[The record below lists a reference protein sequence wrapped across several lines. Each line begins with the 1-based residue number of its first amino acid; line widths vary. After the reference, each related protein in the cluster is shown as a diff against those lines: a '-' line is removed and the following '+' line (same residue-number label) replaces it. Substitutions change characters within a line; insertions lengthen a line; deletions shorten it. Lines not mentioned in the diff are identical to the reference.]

1 MHINNKVIRDIEF
14 RFELKQWTKNKYK
27 INNQKRNTAERN
39 QKLMIH
45 FLMLES
51 LCSHVKRQLLC
62 FYHRYVII
70 FLNETL
76 VCKIMFG
83 WKGSFGRE
91 IDLITCR
98 KIIQLD
104 FLFISIEFLRQV
116 NNNFLSNFLI

>member
-1 MHINNKVIRDIEF
+1 
-14 RFELKQWTKNKYK
+14 
-27 INNQKRNTAERN
+27 
-39 QKLMIH
+39 MIQ

-76 VCKIMFG
+76 VCKIILG

-116 NNNFLSNFLI
+116 NYYLLSIALI